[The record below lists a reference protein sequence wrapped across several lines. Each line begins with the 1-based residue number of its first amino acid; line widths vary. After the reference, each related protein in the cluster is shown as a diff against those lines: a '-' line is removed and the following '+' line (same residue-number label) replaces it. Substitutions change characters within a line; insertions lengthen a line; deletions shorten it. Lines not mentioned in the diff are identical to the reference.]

1 MTALERDYN
10 FRDRETH
17 ECFNTKLKK
26 NCYKNCNSF
35 PLAFLMLVLFL
46 HEQINILN

>member
-26 NCYKNCNSF
+26 SYKNFNSF

>member
-26 NCYKNCNSF
+26 SYKNFIPPSIPNVGVIS
-35 PLAFLMLVLFL
+35 A
-46 HEQINILN
+46 

>member
-1 MTALERDYN
+1 MTAFERDYN

-26 NCYKNCNSF
+26 NCYKNCNSS
-35 PLAFLMLVLFL
+35 PPSIPNVGVISA
-46 HEQINILN
+46 

>member
-10 FRDRETH
+10 LGTERH
-17 ECFNTKLKK
+17 MNVLIPNLK
-26 NCYKNCNSF
+26 NCYKNCNHS
-35 PLAFLMLVLFL
+35 PSILNVVLFL

>member
-26 NCYKNCNSF
+26 IVIKTAIHS
-35 PLAFLMLVLFL
+35 P
-46 HEQINILN
+46 